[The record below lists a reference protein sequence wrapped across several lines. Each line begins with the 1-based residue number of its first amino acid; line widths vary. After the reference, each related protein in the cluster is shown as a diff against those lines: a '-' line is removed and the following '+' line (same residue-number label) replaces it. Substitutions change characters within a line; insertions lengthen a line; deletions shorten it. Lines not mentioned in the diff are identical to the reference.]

1 MPLLRDGDWRIDY
14 TDDGAGEPVIL
25 IHSSV
30 SGNRQWR
37 RLIADLKGQYR
48 VLAINLFG
56 YGETTPWP
64 GDRAQTLADQVDL
77 VRALYD
83 MAGRPVHI
91 AGHSFG
97 GAVAMKAALSP
108 DIRTASLV
116 LLEPNPFHLLAQQ
129 GRTEAYEE
137 ILSLRNHVGRYG
149 STDDWIPV
157 AERFAGYWLGD
168 GAWSAMADERQTA
181 FLESIRPNY
190 HEWDGVMN
198 ETTPLNA
205 WQAVSAPT
213 LVMRAAETRRP
224 IVEIT
229 ELLREACPHWRFAE
243 VPEGGHMA
251 PLLRSDLVN
260 PIISGFLDEAADKE
274 TST

>member
-1 MPLLRDGDWRIDY
+1 MPLLQYGDWRIDY
-14 TDDGAGEPVIL
+14 SDDGAGEPVIL

-37 RLIADLKGQYR
+37 RLIAELKDRYR

-64 GDRAQTLADQVDL
+64 GNRPQTLADQADL
-77 VRALYD
+77 VRALCD

-108 DIRTASLV
+108 DIRAASLI

-129 GRTEAYEE
+129 GRTAAYEE
-137 ILSLRNHVGRYG
+137 ILSLRNHVARYG
-149 STDDWIPV
+149 SKDDWIPV
-157 AERFAGYWLGD
+157 AERFADYWLGD
-168 GAWSAMADERQTA
+168 GAWPAMADERQAA
-181 FLESIRPNY
+181 FLESLRPNFY
-190 HEWDGVMN
+190 EWDGVMN
-198 ETTPLNA
+198 EETPPDA
-205 WQAVSAPT
+205 WQTVAAPT

-251 PLLRSDLVN
+251 PLLRPDLVN
-260 PIISGFLDEAADKE
+260 PIIAGFLDEAANKE
-274 TST
+274 TGT